1 VKEEAVSTKVSPDA
15 HIGFGGDRHPDTEW
29 LGCHETAARAR
40 GQSLQADAFAW
51 LIAEFNRHVVLLP
64 DIVGDSDPAAGFTRL
79 CARAGSYR
87 LFEFAAAL
95 EERGTA
101 RIAQEQW
108 RAAFDQGGADAA
120 RALEHDHPTYEAV
133 AKDEIHAC
141 IGNFLAV
148 IGYAAEFEASA
159 PLSRWIDTVP
169 GDIPDTLRVFVDA
182 YLSVLRSSTG
192 LPSRDEAR
200 RRYSRELSNMYGAS
214 AGDFEAAA
222 GRVHAWHVMLF
233 EVGAMRMSSARPEA
247 Q

>member
-1 VKEEAVSTKVSPDA
+1 MKEESVSAKVSPDTN
-15 HIGFGGDRHPDTEW
+15 IGFGGDGHPDTEW
-29 LGCHETAARAR
+29 LGCHETAARTR
-40 GQSLQADAFAW
+40 GQSLRAAAFAW

-79 CARAGSYR
+79 RARAGSYR

-95 EERGTA
+95 EERRTA

-108 RAAFDQGGADAA
+108 HAAFDQGGADAA
-120 RALEHDHPTYEAV
+120 RTLEHDHPTYEAV

-148 IGYAAEFEASA
+148 IGYAAEFQGSA

-182 YLSVLRSSTG
+182 YLSVLRSSTV
-192 LPSRDEAR
+192 LPSHDEAL
-200 RRYSRELSNMYGAS
+200 RRYSRELSNTHGAS
-214 AGDFEAAA
+214 VGDFEAAA
-222 GRVHAWHVMLF
+222 GRAHAWQVVLF
-233 EVGAMRMSSARPEA
+233 EVGR
-247 Q
+247 